1 MFQPKSP
8 KNEEPNDNMQLKDY
22 ILHVDLAKTSFDV
35 NQNKK
40 DTEETEAQTFALN
53 NRVCLL

>member
-1 MFQPKSP
+1 MFRPESP
-8 KNEEPNDNMQLKDY
+8 TDEETNDNFELKDY
-22 ILHVDLAKTSFDV
+22 ILHVDLAKTRFDV